1 MRPSSSK
8 RDETSDTSDPLR
20 WIGLRKRSFPL
31 RSLWAIDSLRLSS
44 SFSTFVVRLNRC
56 LTSAELYRCLGN
68 RSSALFISFP
78 LSSSTP
84 CARAGHLSA
93 YLKSFS
99 TFATE
104 RELLLLGLLSV
115 LSLTPAKVPFSSSL
129 FVASDTCRLPG

>member
-1 MRPSSSK
+1 MQFGV
-8 RDETSDTSDPLR
+8 ELA
-20 WIGLRKRSFPL
+20 L
-31 RSLWAIDSLRLSS
+31 LWAIDSLRLSS

-84 CARAGHLSA
+84 CARADHLRA
-93 YLKSFS
+93 CLKSFS

-104 RELLLLGLLSV
+104 RA
-115 LSLTPAKVPFSSSL
+115 T
-129 FVASDTCRLPG
+129 VAGVAVSAVIDTS